1 MIIVIQITAMCY
13 WRYYNPIFAFSS
25 EMDLPTL
32 QSKLKPRSGK
42 SVKCAV
48 KNIVAIFETIL
59 LVLLANDEIK
69 FAVIM
74 QKDDQEKKFQ
84 LEVGKTYLV
93 RNVEFAESKMS
104 IPLFKVE
111 KTSSFRLSLV
121 NVDKTQ
127 IFTSEEIASLQS
139 IDTIQYFSSSP
150 VEQQTHYEPPKVENT
165 LPISLKEF
173 LKLSPEKVSKNMYV
187 EVGLKDF

>member
-1 MIIVIQITAMCY
+1 
-13 WRYYNPIFAFSS
+13 
-25 EMDLPTL
+25 MDLPTL

-48 KNIVAIFETIL
+48 KDIVPIYETIL

-69 FAVIM
+69 FAAIM
-74 QKDDQEKKFQ
+74 QKDDQEKKFH

-93 RNVEFAESKMS
+93 RNIEFAESKMS

-121 NVDKTQ
+121 NFDKTQ

-139 IDTIQYFSSSP
+139 IDTEQYFSPSP
-150 VEQQTHYEPPKVENT
+150 IEQPPHYEPPKVENA